1 MTQLKGKERTISHY
15 PLPSAL
21 LQTPIRASEL
31 HQNKIITYAQTVV
44 IIFKLK
50 MSQNVISQ

>member
-50 MSQNVISQ
+50 MLQN